1 MGVIDKLRESL
12 FKVRVVPGPTEEQST
27 VFTSPDKSIPNQIDE
42 AIESGKR
49 VDLTDLLNITTL
61 KGDRNTKYSIF
72 EEMVADG
79 RIGSAVEMYA
89 NDAVQYGPEGK
100 LLWIES
106 ADPLVTYYGEKLIK
120 DLGIS
125 ENLWSYAYC
134 LCLYGDVYLEL
145 FESNS
150 PTGAKPGL
158 LLEPIRKDT
167 SVRKQVNVAGT
178 KLERYVEKVANP
190 AEIYDLQIKGKTAGF
205 VKSETDELQS
215 QALKNTY
222 VYSGVVSDKVTVL
235 NPTKYVH
242 MCLSPNINRFPE
254 KFRLIREETE
264 KITKEGY
271 IDGSNSEETAHGLTF
286 TVKSGQ
292 SILENVYGPY
302 QTLKLKEDAVLLERV
317 TRSSITRIIQV
328 ELGDLPES
336 QKRQKLQEI
345 KDQIEQQ
352 LQLNKESGT
361 IQSRPGAQPTENII
375 YTTTKNGKGAITSV
389 NIGGDGDVGN
399 LEDLD
404 KSENKLYGSLLIPKA
419 LLGADMEGSGLSNGG
434 SLTEMNTTYARRIKR
449 IQVALCSGIKTLIN
463 IFAISDGIGSKIV
476 NNFDVHLTPI
486 TTVEDIRR
494 DELLQNKIRN
504 VNDIL
509 SLMNNIDAIDETTKL
524 NMIIQ
529 WLTSYLSQQEIV
541 DIINERLDEMKKKE
555 LRGNDS
561 KESEEDDTEYELS
574 PDDGGSM
581 LDDFEMPDIEPNED
595 IEMPEVEK
603 PELEIDDEIDIA
615 DIEGEDLL

>member
-106 ADPLVTYYGEKLIK
+106 ADPLVTYYAEKLIK

-541 DIINERLDEMKKKE
+541 DIINERLDEMKKEE

>member
-106 ADPLVTYYGEKLIK
+106 DDSLVTYYAEKLIK

-264 KITKEGY
+264 KITKDGY
-271 IDGSNSEETAHGLTF
+271 IDGSTSEETAHGLTF

-476 NNFDVHLTPI
+476 NNFEVHLTPI

-541 DIINERLDEMKKKE
+541 DIINERLDEMKKEE
-555 LRGNDS
+555 LKGDN
-561 KESEEDDTEYELS
+561 SEEGKEDDTEYDLS
-574 PDDGGSM
+574 PDDGGLM
-581 LDDFEMPDIEPNED
+581 LDDFEMPDKESDKD

-603 PELEIDDEIDIA
+603 PELEIDNEIDIA

>member
-106 ADPLVTYYGEKLIK
+106 ADPLVTYYAEKLIK

-541 DIINERLDEMKKKE
+541 DIINERLDEMKKEE

-581 LDDFEMPDIEPNED
+581 LDDFEMP
-595 IEMPEVEK
+595 EVEK

>member
-541 DIINERLDEMKKKE
+541 DIINERLDEMKKEE